1 MEVPPAGKARSR
13 SERTQRHA
21 IPAKRKQPADDQVS
35 PSSQQSRWEREDPD
49 VRLMLRFQG
58 GDADAFDELVRR
70 NTTRTHA
77 IISRFIHDP
86 HQVEDLTQEV
96 FLRIYKTAKRYRP
109 KAKFSTWL
117 YRIAANLSFN
127 AIRARHAAPTMSLE
141 ARNVGLDETFSRE
154 TPDRRTESVD
164 ASLRNQELRRQ
175 IARAVNALPHNQ
187 KIAIILNKYEGSSYR
202 EIAKV
207 LNCSPIA
214 VKSLLSRARRSLQ
227 GMLARYIRNE

>member
-1 MEVPPAGKARSR
+1 
-13 SERTQRHA
+13 
-21 IPAKRKQPADDQVS
+21 
-35 PSSQQSRWEREDPD
+35 
-49 VRLMLRFQG
+49 MLRFQA
-58 GDADAFDELVRR
+58 GDANAFDELVRR

-96 FLRIYKTAKRYRP
+96 FLRVYRTAKRYRP
-109 KAKFSTWL
+109 QAKFSTWL

-127 AIRARHAAPTMSLE
+127 AIRARHTAPTVPLE
-141 ARNVGLDETFSRE
+141 GRTAGQDETFSRE
-154 TPDRRTESVD
+154 IPDRRTESVD
-164 ASLRNQELRRQ
+164 APLRDHELRGE
-175 IARAVNALPHNQ
+175 IARAVNALPRNQ

-227 GMLARYIRNE
+227 DTLSRYLGNK